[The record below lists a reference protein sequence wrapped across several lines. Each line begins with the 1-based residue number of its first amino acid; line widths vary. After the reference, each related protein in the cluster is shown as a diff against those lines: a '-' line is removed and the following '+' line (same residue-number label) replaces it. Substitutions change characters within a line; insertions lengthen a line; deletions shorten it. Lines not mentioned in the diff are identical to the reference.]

1 MKNRLKVVEHACSNR
16 QSKES
21 HKSKPRLVKAAGT
34 AFAAGSCPA
43 GTASPTGSCPAGIA
57 CPAGSVCP
65 TGSVCPAATD
75 D

>member
-16 QSKES
+16 QSKEG

-43 GTASPTGSCPAGIA
+43 GTA
-57 CPAGSVCP
+57 CPAGSVCS